1 MTSDTDGDDP
11 HRKVHALYMPAT
23 RGEIIRK
30 ARMQKRIS
38 QERLGE
44 LTGVSRSAVN
54 QWESN
59 TTQPDTAERLQKIAD
74 ALDLDLAVLVRA
86 GAGAKTSGK
95 SGTGTV
101 SRTFVSHVLP
111 PLIVWRSVPYPA
123 GRLGGFVIL
132 HEKEGE
138 VPRPNHLL
146 NQPKAFAFKVIDD
159 ANVPVYRPR
168 DVLLVDPDTAA
179 IAGDDCLF
187 ADGIESQQGSEAIVG
202 YFLRSTA
209 TTWTITQYGRKGE
222 IELPKAHFPHAWP
235 LAGRYHRR

>member
-1 MTSDTDGDDP
+1 
-11 HRKVHALYMPAT
+11 
-23 RGEIIRK
+23 
-30 ARMQKRIS
+30 MQKRIS

-74 ALDLDLAVLVRA
+74 ALDLDLALLVRA
-86 GAGAKTSGK
+86 GSGIKTGK
-95 SGTGTV
+95 SGSGTV
-101 SRTFVSHVLP
+101 SRTFVSQILP
-111 PLIVWRSVPYPA
+111 PLIVWRAVPYPA

-138 VPRPNHLL
+138 VPRPEHLIHH
-146 NQPKAFAFKVIDD
+146 PKAFAFKVIDD

-168 DVLLVDPDTAA
+168 DVLLVDR
-179 IAGDDCLF
+179 LF

-209 TTWTITQYGRKGE
+209 TTWTITQYGREGE

>member
-11 HRKVHALYMPAT
+11 HEKVHPLHMPAS

-59 TTQPDTAERLQKIAD
+59 TTQPDSAERLEKIAD
-74 ALDLDLAVLVRA
+74 VLGLDLALLVRA
-86 GAGAKTSGK
+86 GSGQK
-95 SGTGTV
+95 STPRVGTGTV
-101 SRTFVSHVLP
+101 SRTFIGHSLP
-111 PLIVWRSVPYPA
+111 ALVVWRAIPNQD
-123 GRLGGFVIL
+123 GRSGGFVIL
-132 HEKEGE
+132 REKEGE
-138 VPRPNHLL
+138 VPRPDHLL
-146 NQPKAFAFKVIDD
+146 HQQKAFAFKVIGDEN
-159 ANVPVYRPR
+159 APVYRPR

-187 ADGIESQQGSEAIVG
+187 ADGIESHQGSVALVG
-202 YFLRSTA
+202 YFLRSTP
-209 TTWTITQYGRKGE
+209 TTWIVTQYGREGE
-222 IELPKAHFPHAWP
+222 IELPKAEFPHAWP